1 MTAVAY
7 SDKFTSSREQSAT
20 ALGEKWEALVCWPH
34 ALRDSSEQQS
44 SCGCCGR
51 RAHLFDE
58 AGVVCGQHLNAI
70 LGSGGKK
77 KGGCR
82 RRATCRR
89 RHPSPETVW
98 RALAEFDGEQQSEG
112 GERPSF
118 APSMSTTTTT
128 TTALDHR
135 TKSGVGGA
143 GPRSTATSVAAH
155 EGEVDA
161 SGSGGSSISSSF
173 GGVRCTVPASVVVA
187 RLERHRGRSVYVDR
201 FLREPFLDEML
212 ADPRLR
218 RLLANS
224 RSRVKEVRCNKS
236 EEERR

>member
-128 TTALDHR
+128 TALDHR

-173 GGVRCTVPASVVVA
+173 ARCLRALVN
-187 RLERHRGRSVYVDR
+187 RNCN
-201 FLREPFLDEML
+201 FLGLLHLTLNILSSGHLGSCTFGQRRNFLSYL
-212 ADPRLR
+212 CSSLY
-218 RLLANS
+218 L
-224 RSRVKEVRCNKS
+224 
-236 EEERR
+236 